1 MPRSGIVGSYGSSNL
16 VFWRTSILISIVAAL
31 IYIPT
36 NIFSPALSS
45 LQYFLPCI
53 VISPRLSI
61 YMDLQSRHVY
71 LTMCPSLSV
80 ISPSPPFV
88 FTWI

>member
-45 LQYFLPCI
+45 LQ
-53 VISPRLSI
+53 
-61 YMDLQSRHVY
+61 DLAS
-71 LTMCPSLSV
+71 
-80 ISPSPPFV
+80 
-88 FTWI
+88 TWTSKVGMFI